1 MKRPALIAAPN
12 INAVALLDKRRYPN
26 LVSRTSKTDLAIC
39 QGHHCSGRCLAPAL
53 PLRHLWRFIRHQVTR
68 WLALRAGVL
77 RRAVSSWVR
86 PLLQHRTSS
95 VSVGRMPLRP
105 ALLPLAARS
114 CAFARPVRLYKGG
127 WVSTLPPVRPNR
139 SLNRTHCGVPPF
151 GLENPSP
158 NAATPQRSG

>member
-1 MKRPALIAAPN
+1 LKSHAEIAALN
-12 INAVALLDKRRYPN
+12 SSHALVCNAQSVAQIA
-26 LVSRTSKTDLAIC
+26 SRESNTDLAVLRR
-39 QGHHCSGRCLAPAL
+39 HRSSKHRLALVLPMLGR
-53 PLRHLWRFIRHQVTR
+53 LRLTDHQASW
-68 WLALRAGVL
+68 WLALRASLL

-86 PLLQHRTSS
+86 PLLQHSTSS

-105 ALLPLAARS
+105 ALLPFAARS

-127 WVSTLPPVRPNR
+127 WVSTLLPVRPNR

>member
-1 MKRPALIAAPN
+1 LKRPASISASNFSPG
-12 INAVALLDKRRYPN
+12 VLLNTRRFPDRVRHTSITN
-26 LVSRTSKTDLAIC
+26 LVFRQHHHKSR
-39 QGHHCSGRCLAPAL
+39 RRLAPAR
-53 PLRHLWRFIRHQVTR
+53 PLLLLWRLQRHYVSC

-86 PLLQHRTSS
+86 PVLQHRTSS
-95 VSVGRMPLRP
+95 VSVGRMPLCP
-105 ALLPLAARS
+105 ALVPLPASS
-114 CAFARPVRLYKGG
+114 CAIARPVRLSKCG
-127 WVSTLPPVRPNR
+127 WVSTLPSVRPNR